1 MEKYHK
7 RKSLKDSLKEK
18 NKILHLYSARKER
31 RKSNFDINASF
42 LREYKLENGLEI
54 EDDTLKEMAYKFS
67 SWEKHFVF
75 SLNSGYEEFREKVI
89 CLDYDE
95 ILEMYIENVVHPLV
109 KPYWQTEYNYSFFT
123 NRILPQINAM
133 A

>member
-1 MEKYHK
+1 MGKYHK
-7 RKSLKDSLKEK
+7 RKSLKDSLEEK
-18 NKILHLYSARKER
+18 NKILHPYSARRER
-31 RKSNFDINASF
+31 RKSNFDINVSF

-54 EDDTLKEMAYKFS
+54 EDDVLKEMAYKFS

-75 SLNSGYEEFREKVI
+75 SRNLGYEEFREKII

-95 ILEMYIENVVHPLV
+95 ILEMYIENLVHPLV
-109 KPYWQTEYNYSFFT
+109 KPYWQTENNYSFFT

-133 A
+133 V